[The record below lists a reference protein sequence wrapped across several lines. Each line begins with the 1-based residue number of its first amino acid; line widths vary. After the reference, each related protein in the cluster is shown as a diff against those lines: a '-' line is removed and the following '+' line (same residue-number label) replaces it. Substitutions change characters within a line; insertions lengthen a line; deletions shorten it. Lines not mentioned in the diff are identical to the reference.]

1 MWGKALRN
9 EDMNNFKSCEKK
21 FLCEKLLK
29 ISSLSEELKSK
40 TSEASFKMSELDFP
54 ALVLTRSDPVSYFCL
69 RPSAKDQGIT

>member
-1 MWGKALRN
+1 MKTLIILKAARKSFCVK
-9 EDMNNFKSCEKK
+9 NF
-21 FLCEKLLK
+21 LK